1 MFQVGKI
8 SDKLYGL
15 VGLRQPFNP
24 TYAILDASNQ
34 ISRSGYYVTDN
45 PYIKLEYIKDSQ
57 DYKNISDADF
67 NLYLK
72 RLQQSSIASLC
83 HKVFN
88 RFDYLDRNLLY
99 KNAQN
104 KVNQSVL
111 TDGFVGYKIEV
122 DSRNDIA
129 FEIKRVLLDF
139 DTTGTFK
146 LMLFNTSKSAPIES
160 QDITITTTTQEFVL
174 DWKVD
179 NSDITYKGDYYLG
192 YIKTGTTPIPYKRD
206 YQSANLMTRFSEI
219 EVEKI
224 QVNGHSTETLF
235 DLTDVEGLSEDIGI
249 NPDITIYEDFT
260 DLIINNEALFAR
272 AIKIE
277 FSIAILR
284 EQINSLRTNA
294 NKADAEK
301 QTMRILAEIEG
312 TGGDNVLK
320 ITGLRPTLLGEIK
333 LISKEIDRLKVG
345 YFNNAMRVST
355 IF

>member
-1 MFQVGKI
+1 MFRVDKI
-8 SDKLYGL
+8 STKLYGL
-15 VGLRQPFNP
+15 VGLRQPFNYN
-24 TYAILDASNQ
+24 YAILDADNQ

-45 PYIKLEYIKDSQ
+45 AYVKLEYLKDSQ
-57 DYKNISDADF
+57 DYKDISGLNF

-72 RLQQSSIASLC
+72 RLQQSSIVSLC

-88 RFDYLDRNLLY
+88 KFDYLDRNLLY

-104 KVNQSVL
+104 KINQETL
-111 TDGFVGYKIEV
+111 IDGFVGYKIEV
-122 DSRNDIA
+122 NKKNDIA

-139 DTTGTFK
+139 ATTGTFK
-146 LMLFNTSKSAPIES
+146 LMLFNTSKSTPIES
-160 QDITITTTTQEFVL
+160 KNITITSSTQEEIL

-192 YIKTGTTPIPYKRD
+192 YIKTATTPIPYKRD
-206 YQSANLMTRFSEI
+206 YEESKEMTNFSNLEI
-219 EVEKI
+219 EKVK
-224 QVNGHSTETLF
+224 VSGHSTETLF
-235 DLTDVEGLSEDIGI
+235 DLTLEASLYEDIGI

-272 AIKIE
+272 ALEME

-284 EQINSLRTNA
+284 EQINSLRTNT
-294 NKADAEK
+294 NKINAEK
-301 QTMRILAEIEG
+301 QTLKILAEIEG

-320 ITGLRPTLLGEIK
+320 ITGLRPTLIGEIR
-333 LISKEIDRLKVG
+333 LISKEINKLKVG
-345 YFNNAMRVST
+345 YFNNAIRVST